1 MEFEDARKV
10 LDAVVF
16 NRIGRHLSDPEQTV
30 FTGAWQGKTYE
41 EMAKYSRFSENYLKR
56 DIGPKLWRLLSE
68 VLGEEVSKTNFQTA
82 LERQWRSQ
90 QAPVLSQIA
99 QQQIQSQGPSN
110 QVWSLLSSPYQV
122 PPGQA
127 SPQESSMAQLR
138 QSQPF
143 DPPPIARSESARPA
157 NVDWGEAIDVSVF
170 FGRAEELEKLKN
182 WILLDHCRLIGVL
195 GIGGVGKTAL
205 ATKLAKQ
212 IQPEFEYVIWRS
224 LRNPPP
230 LSDLL
235 ADWFHSLGAGTE
247 TKAELPQLLEFLK
260 QHRCLLILDHAEAIL
275 SGGELA
281 GQYGAGYEPY
291 GELLQQLGAV
301 NHRSC
306 LVLTSREKPKELAS
320 LEGKTLPVRTL
331 PLKGLSVAEGQQLL
345 QAKGFA
351 GSQRQWPT
359 LINRYTGNPL
369 ALKIVATT
377 IHDLFGSSVT
387 QFLRQIEQD
396 STAFGDIRT
405 LLDQQFSRL
414 SVLETEV
421 MYWLAINCEP
431 ISLAELRSDIVSLV
445 SFSASLEV
453 LESLSRRS
461 LIEKSEEPAGLFTL
475 QPVVMEYITHRFL
488 AQVCEE
494 VATGQLT
501 LFNSHAL
508 MKATA
513 KDYIRDAQVR
523 LIVRP
528 ILEQLRLRLGN
539 DRAIEAQLTQLTDQL
554 RAIAPFK
561 PSYAAGN
568 ILNLLAQLQPNLS
581 GYDFS
586 RLAIWQAY
594 LQGVNLHDVNFAQA
608 DLTKS
613 AFTETFGNVLSVA
626 FSPNGEF
633 LAVGDADGTVSL
645 WQLADQQKLFTHK
658 GHVGWVRSLAFSP
671 DSQWLASGSEDQRI
685 ILWDLAN
692 GCAFK
697 VLEGHGDWVW
707 SVAFSPNGK
716 FLASSSSDRTI
727 KLWDIET
734 GHCQRTLTGH
744 TNWVRSLAFHPDGAT
759 LISGSSDQ
767 TIKVWQ
773 VATGECLHTF
783 KGHHGRVLCLA
794 ISPDGTTLASGG
806 DDRIIQLW
814 QLSTGTVQTTLPGK
828 HRVWTV
834 AFSPNSNLL
843 ASGGDAH
850 EIEVWDVVTGG
861 SRATLRGHDDRVR
874 SVAFSPDGHTLA
886 SGSDDQTVK
895 LWDIDMGCRTTL
907 KGHMNWVQAIAFSP
921 DGQTLA
927 SGGSDQIVKV
937 WQVSNGAC
945 LKTLK
950 GHSSR
955 IFAVAFSPDGTM
967 LASGDNETVRLWN
980 VATGQCCNTLRGHRD
995 WVRTVAFSPNE
1006 PLLASGSEDHTIRL
1020 WEIQTGQCRVIFS
1033 GHRSWVQ
1040 SVAFSPNGEILASGS
1055 EDRTIK
1061 LWHVATGVCLQTLEA
1076 HTSRVLSVA
1085 FSPDGSLLASG
1096 SDDQT
1101 IKLWQLKTGTVQATL
1116 EGHTDCV
1123 WSVAFSPDGNRLV
1136 SGSDDQT
1143 VRLWPIDLANIDSS
1157 NSAQQQM
1164 ILRGHSDRI
1173 RSVAFHPA
1181 GTMLASASEDETI
1194 RLWNASTREC
1204 LNVLKT
1210 KKPYEG
1216 LNIAGVTGLTDAQKL
1231 TLKALGA
1238 ID

>member
-1 MEFEDARKV
+1 MEYEDARKV

-16 NRIGRHLSDPEQTV
+16 NRIGRHLNDPEQTV

-56 DIGPKLWRLLSE
+56 DVGPKLWRLLSE

-90 QAPVLSQIA
+90 QPTIA
-99 QQQIQSQGPSN
+99 QQVQQPGNQVQQQAQQQSS
-110 QVWSLLSSPYQV
+110 QVWSALNLPVMESHPALSAD
-122 PPGQA
+122 A
-127 SPQESSMAQLR
+127 SVAPSSHSR
-138 QSQPF
+138 PF
-143 DPPPIARSESARPA
+143 DPPSNARSGKTRSANA
-157 NVDWGEAIDVSVF
+157 DWGEAIDVSVF
-170 FGRAEELEKLKN
+170 FGRSEELEKLKK
-182 WILLDHCRLIGVL
+182 WILVDQCRLVGVL

-212 IQPEFEYVIWRS
+212 IQPEFEFVIWRS

-235 ADWFHSLGAGTE
+235 ADWLQSLGAGTE
-247 TKAELPQLLEFLK
+247 AKAEVPQLLEFLK

-291 GELLQQLGAV
+291 GELLQQLGSV

-331 PLKGLSVAEGQQLL
+331 QLKGLSVAEGQQLL

-359 LINRYTGNPL
+359 LIDRYTGNPL

-387 QFLRQIEQD
+387 KFLEQIEQD
-396 STAFGDIRT
+396 ATAFGDIRN

-414 SVLETEV
+414 SPLEAEV

-431 ISLAELRSDIVSLV
+431 VSLAELRNDIVSLV

-461 LIEKSEEPAGLFTL
+461 LIEKSEERAGLFTL

-494 VATGQLT
+494 ITTGQLA

-523 LIVRP
+523 LIVQP
-528 ILEQLRLRLGN
+528 VLEQLRIRLGN
-539 DRAIEAQLTQLTDQL
+539 DRAIEAQLTQLTEQL

-561 PSYAAGN
+561 PGYAGGN

-594 LQGVNLHDVNFAQA
+594 LQGVNLHEVNFAQA

-626 FSPNGEF
+626 FSPDGEF
-633 LAVGDADGTVSL
+633 LAVGDADGAVSL

-671 DSQWLASGSEDQRI
+671 DSQWLASGSEDQKI

-692 GCAFK
+692 SCAFK
-697 VLEGHGDWVW
+697 TLEGHADWVW
-707 SVAFSPNGK
+707 SVAFSPDGK
-716 FLASSSSDRTI
+716 FLASGSSDRTI

-734 GHCQRTLTGH
+734 GRCQQTLTGH
-744 TNWVRSLAFHPDGAT
+744 TNWVRSLAFHPDGTT
-759 LISGSSDQ
+759 LVSGSSDQ
-767 TIKVWQ
+767 TIKQWQ
-773 VATGECLHTF
+773 VATGECLQTL
-783 KGHHGRVLCLA
+783 KGHHGRVLCLV
-794 ISPDGTTLASGG
+794 ISPDGRALASGG

-814 QLSTGTVQTTLPGK
+814 QLSAGTVQTTLPGK

-834 AFSPNSNLL
+834 AFSPDSQLL

-850 EIEVWDVVTGG
+850 EVEVWDVVTG
-861 SRATLRGHDDRVR
+861 SVHATLRGHGDRVR

-895 LWDIDMGCRTTL
+895 LWDIDIGCRTTL
-907 KGHMNWVQAIAFSP
+907 KGHMNWVQSVAFSP
-921 DGQTLA
+921 DGETLA
-927 SGGSDQIVKV
+927 SGGSDQIVKL
-937 WQVSNGAC
+937 WQVS
-945 LKTLK
+945 
-950 GHSSR
+950 S
-955 IFAVAFSPDGTM
+955 
-967 LASGDNETVRLWN
+967 
-980 VATGQCCNTLRGHRD
+980 
-995 WVRTVAFSPNE
+995 
-1006 PLLASGSEDHTIRL
+1006 
-1020 WEIQTGQCRVIFS
+1020 
-1033 GHRSWVQ
+1033 
-1040 SVAFSPNGEILASGS
+1040 
-1055 EDRTIK
+1055 
-1061 LWHVATGVCLQTLEA
+1061 GVCL
-1076 HTSRVLSVA
+1076 
-1085 FSPDGSLLASG
+1085 
-1096 SDDQT
+1096 
-1101 IKLWQLKTGTVQATL
+1101 
-1116 EGHTDCV
+1116 
-1123 WSVAFSPDGNRLV
+1123 
-1136 SGSDDQT
+1136 
-1143 VRLWPIDLANIDSS
+1143 
-1157 NSAQQQM
+1157 
-1164 ILRGHSDRI
+1164 
-1173 RSVAFHPA
+1173 
-1181 GTMLASASEDETI
+1181 
-1194 RLWNASTREC
+1194 
-1204 LNVLKT
+1204 
-1210 KKPYEG
+1210 
-1216 LNIAGVTGLTDAQKL
+1216 
-1231 TLKALGA
+1231 KAL
-1238 ID
+1238 